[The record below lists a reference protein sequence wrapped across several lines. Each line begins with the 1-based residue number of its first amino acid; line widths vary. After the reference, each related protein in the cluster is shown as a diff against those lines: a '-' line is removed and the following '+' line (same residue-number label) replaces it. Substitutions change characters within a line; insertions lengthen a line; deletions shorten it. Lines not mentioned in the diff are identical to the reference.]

1 MVEKLGSLPLVN
13 LKWFDHV
20 LNNLKVNMS
29 LESVVFFCKGRVLLV
44 RAVEILNDSTKRKEK
59 SFYNMKMSCS
69 LAY

>member
-13 LKWFDHV
+13 IKWFDHV
-20 LNNLKVNMS
+20 LSNLKVNMS

-44 RAVEILNDSTKRKEK
+44 RAVEILNDSTKRI
-59 SFYNMKMSCS
+59 SFYNMKMFCS